1 MTNSQ
6 LLTASFDEAVRAPN
20 YFNGRL
26 LAAEDLK
33 ADQDAVL
40 ARQGWL
46 GKACGYGV
54 IEGLMVSQA
63 TSTSVKVTQGIGINR
78 QGLVMHLQSDTTLP
92 LSMQAAVSQTTD
104 EAGRFKNCDFTPAGN
119 NSSMGDGAYLLTVI
133 PASRLEGQA
142 PMKAAAGS
150 ASLPGCAGQW
160 EVEGL
165 QFKIIR
171 LSGFESAMGNEN
183 ITITNSNRQNRLAN
197 WCFGSQNLPTLAT
210 DPFHFSDN
218 FDAFDQLDPN
228 DFTPCDLPL
237 AVFYWISGALTF
249 VDTWT
254 ARRRLVRPDALDE
267 TVETIGPALRF
278 LSPGIL
284 RSNPVIGISSGPII
298 GGIRPP
304 GSGSIA
310 LGQTAVRTWKGILS
324 DKRVAD
330 GQARFLQ
337 FQAQA
342 NSLINTG
349 NVGAVSAT
357 DYFPWMPPAG
367 FLPITIESLLQAI
380 ESALQF
386 SSASWQAAVSKTPN
400 ITLAARFTPTPAQT
414 AGATTASMTRLM
426 ASEIASGITSG
437 TQADARFL
445 ALANYSQSTN
455 NQLAQL
461 QAQVKALTDKLNQIE
476 GRLTGTTT
484 GKGTPKPPRQANRN
498 KLQRRERLLQR
509 EMLAMMQPRLA
520 LQGIEQRWVNNGF
533 NLIQFF
539 GNLPIHIGLLD
550 RETVDFIIQRS
561 WYDEAVDLHQAQ
573 VQIKG
578 AALSL
583 LTPANNPLT
592 GGGELLRANINE
604 PIIAGGASV
613 GRSSRRSVLAP
624 LFEVYIVLENLVST
638 QDQLYIVFT
647 KVIRPTTW
655 LNPYEKIKG

>member
-1 MTNSQ
+1 MSNSQ
-6 LLTASFDEAVRAPN
+6 LLTTSFDEGVRAPN

-63 TSTSVKVTQGIGINR
+63 TSTSVLVTQGLGINR
-78 QGLVMHLQSDTTLP
+78 QGQVMHLQYDTTLAF
-92 LSMQAAVSQTTD
+92 SIQSTSSQTID
-104 EAGRFKNCDFTPAGN
+104 EAGRFKNCAFTPAGN
-119 NSSMGDGAYLLTVI
+119 GSSLGDGAYLLTVI

-150 ASLPGCAGQW
+150 TSAPGCAGQW

-171 LSGFESAMGNEN
+171 LAGFEAAIPHTTESD
-183 ITITNSNRQNRLAN
+183 RQNRLAH
-197 WCFGSQNLPTLAT
+197 WCFGSQHLPELAA
-210 DPFHFSDN
+210 DPFHFNDN

-249 VDTWT
+249 VDAWT
-254 ARRRLVRPDALDE
+254 ARLRLVRPDALDE
-267 TVETIGPALRF
+267 TQETISPGFRFQIPAG
-278 LSPGIL
+278 LSP
-284 RSNPVIGISSGPII
+284 ISAVGTRVPSII
-298 GGIRPP
+298 PLSVPFIQ
-304 GSGSIA
+304 IK
-310 LGQTAVRTWKGILS
+310 TRTWKGILS
-324 DKRVAD
+324 DKRVAE

-342 NSLINTG
+342 NSLINAG
-349 NVGAVSAT
+349 NVGSVRAT

-367 FLPITIESLLQAI
+367 FLPITIESLLQAV

-386 SSASWQAAVSKTPN
+386 SSASWQIPVSKLPD
-400 ITLAARFTPTPAQT
+400 ITLAARFTPALAQT
-414 AGATTASMTRLM
+414 IGATTPSMTRLM
-426 ASEIASGITSG
+426 ASEIGSAITSG
-437 TQADARFL
+437 TPADARFL

-455 NQLAQL
+455 DQLSQL
-461 QAQVKALTDKLNQIE
+461 QAQVKTLTDKLNQLE
-476 GRLTGTTT
+476 SRLPGTTT
-484 GKGTPKPPRQANRN
+484 SEGTPKPVRQANRN

-509 EMLAMMQPRLA
+509 EMLTMMQPRQA
-520 LQGIEQRWVNNGF
+520 LQGIERGRVNNGF
-533 NLIQFF
+533 DLVQFF
-539 GNLPIHIGLLD
+539 SNLPIHIGLLD

-561 WYDEAVDLHQAQ
+561 WYDEAVNLDQAQ
-573 VQIKG
+573 AQLAG
-578 AALSL
+578 AAPSL

-592 GGGELLRANINE
+592 AGGELLRANINE
-604 PIIAGGASV
+604 PIIAGGFSI
-613 GRSSRRSVLAP
+613 GRSSRRSVLVP

-655 LNPYEKIKG
+655 LNLIEKIKG